1 MTTQPAGINS
11 ACVNEQN
18 SYDTPYSLYLV
29 STRANS
35 SSFWIKAVCQMTYVS
50 TKHFTDVA
58 LHCQTPGSFQY
69 ADRCSRAVIP
79 CFHFHTFCF
88 LVRIWLLNDPQ
99 WNHRWFVQGFR
110 CGEIG
115 KSSVAWSRDGG
126 RGRQSSG
133 LRTYF
138 WLMFRPCWSHSSLSD
153 FGEICVETKRLT
165 QRWARFHF
173 VCTFKTTFSLWNSS
187 CNFLP
192 DPVQPPS
199 STNTI
204 FNICSYC
211 LLSSRQVPTFYYP
224 GVDRSA
230 QFRPADKFRLAE
242 WMFKRI
248 NPAVQLCVTCKRF
261 RLLLKKNSAACY
273 LHTQSLL
280 SPTHF
285 ALSAWRH
292 QKPAGPGQTI
302 DSPAASKWWHGA
314 AIYKWHWQAVITVN
328 ERAEESTVN
337 LSSTSVNPSV
347 VSAHDD
353 LTSKKNKKKQKRMD
367 ILTAAL
373 SALFMQICAFVSE
386 LGRRW
391 QKISCA
397 RINQCTILA

>member
-88 LVRIWLLNDPQ
+88 LVWIWLLNDPQ

-110 CGEIG
+110 CVKIV
-115 KSSVAWSRDGG
+115 KTNIASSRDEE

-133 LRTYF
+133 LPTYF
-138 WLMFRPCWSHSSLSD
+138 WLIFKTCWSNSGLSD

-165 QRWARFHF
+165 QRWAGFHF

-248 NPAVQLCVTCKRF
+248 NPAVRLCVTCKRL
-261 RLLLKKNSAACY
+261 RLLLKKTLQHVICTHSHY
-273 LHTQSLL
+273 FLPHTLLCLRGGTRSQLGQARRSTRLLRQSGDTVLL
-280 SPTHF
+280 FINGIDRLWS
-285 ALSAWRH
+285 LSMRGR
-292 QKPAGPGQTI
+292 K
-302 DSPAASKWWHGA
+302 
-314 AIYKWHWQAVITVN
+314 
-328 ERAEESTVN
+328 
-337 LSSTSVNPSV
+337 NPR
-347 VSAHDD
+347 
-353 LTSKKNKKKQKRMD
+353 L
-367 ILTAAL
+367 I
-373 SALFMQICAFVSE
+373 
-386 LGRRW
+386 
-391 QKISCA
+391 
-397 RINQCTILA
+397 